1 MKVEK
6 LVLRNF
12 RNYDHCQLDLH
23 PGLNILVGQNAQGKT
38 NFLESIHFLST
49 GRSHRTSSQYDL
61 IRWDTTGFFLH
72 ASVIKRNLRVTVDFK
87 LTSTKQRELKINGIV
102 ERKLSA
108 LLGNLN
114 SVLFT
119 PEDLQLLKGS
129 PSLRRRFLD
138 IELSQVSSI
147 YLYALQQYNRALQ
160 QRNNLL
166 KSVDGKII
174 NRVALDT
181 WTDQLIK
188 YGARLT
194 ILRQRAL
201 QVLAKHAKP
210 SLHTI
215 SGGREELKLQYRP
228 WGYQLQ
234 LGNSEAEVIDA
245 FRETLARQY
254 SNELRRKQ
262 SLVGPHRD
270 DFVCLLND
278 IDVREFGSQGQ
289 QRSAVL
295 AIKMAELEFMRE
307 ITGDYPVLLL
317 DDVLSELDTS
327 RRQALLGLVD
337 QGIQTVITGTEANLF
352 PGWQEKSLLIAE
364 ITDGII
370 SIVNEEGE

>member
-1 MKVEK
+1 MKVEQ

-12 RNYDHCQLDLH
+12 RNYDHCQINLH

-72 ASVIKRNLRVTVDFK
+72 ASVVKRSLKVTIDFK
-87 LTSTKQRELKINGIV
+87 LTRDRQRELKINGIA
-102 ERKLSA
+102 ERKLSS

-147 YLYALQQYNRALQ
+147 YLYVLQQYNRALQ

-166 KSVDGKII
+166 KAIDGKMV

-181 WTDQLIK
+181 WTEQLVK

-194 ILRQRAL
+194 VLRQRAL
-201 QVLAKHAKP
+201 EVLAKHAKP
-210 SLHTI
+210 SLYTI
-215 SGGREELKLQYRP
+215 SGGKETLSLQYCP
-228 WGYQLQ
+228 WGYKLR
-234 LGNSEAEVIDA
+234 LGNSETEVIEA
-245 FRETLARQY
+245 FREILERQY
-254 SNELRRKQ
+254 SNELRRRQ

-307 ITGDYPVLLL
+307 VTGDYPVLLL

-370 SIVNEEGE
+370 NIVN